1 MGQSAA
7 RKTVTKGPK
16 VVATGDRPAMK
27 AEQYKGKAS
36 SREALIKSI
45 EEATDVIDFKYPVKI
60 RIEHDSGLVTC
71 RAVFWIWMR
80 HISAKMK
87 EKWPDAYNSLDKD
100 GCVMHDVVCE
110 LFLGK
115 TKPKKVGK
123 MLIEGR
129 QKTLSSPE
137 MSKGE
142 MVDLLRR
149 IEEWSIGTLG
159 IPLPQTPS
167 EYTEA
172 R

>member
-1 MGQSAA
+1 MGNSAA
-7 RKTVTKGPK
+7 RKAPPASQK
-16 VVATGDRPAMK
+16 AMASGDK
-27 AEQYKGKAS
+27 ARLTAQGYKGTADSK
-36 SREALIKSI
+36 EALVDAVKN
-45 EEATDVIDFKYPVKI
+45 ATEFFQFKYPVKI
-60 RIEHDSGLVTC
+60 RIEHDSGLISC

-80 HISAKMK
+80 HLSEKMK
-87 EKWPDAYNSLDKD
+87 EKWPDAYGMLDKD
-100 GCVMHDVVCE
+100 GFAMHDVVCT

-123 MLIEGR
+123 MLIDGR

-159 IPLPQTPS
+159 IPLPQPPS
-167 EYTEA
+167 EYREA
-172 R
+172 K

>member
-7 RKTVTKGPK
+7 RKTTPKGPK
-16 VVATGDRPAMK
+16 AVAAGDRPAMK
-27 AEQYKGKAS
+27 AEQYKGGAGSK
-36 SREALIKSI
+36 EALLKSI
-45 EEATDVIDFKYPVKI
+45 EDATDLIDFKYPVKI
-60 RIEHDSGLVTC
+60 RIEHDNGLMTC

-80 HISAKMK
+80 HISAELKV
-87 EKWPDAYNSLDKD
+87 KWPDAYAKLDKD
-100 GCVMHDVVCE
+100 GCLMHDLVCT

-115 TKPKKVGK
+115 TRPVKVGK
-123 MLIEGR
+123 TLVDGR

-159 IPLPQTPS
+159 IPLPQPPS
-167 EYTEA
+167 EYKNN
-172 R
+172 